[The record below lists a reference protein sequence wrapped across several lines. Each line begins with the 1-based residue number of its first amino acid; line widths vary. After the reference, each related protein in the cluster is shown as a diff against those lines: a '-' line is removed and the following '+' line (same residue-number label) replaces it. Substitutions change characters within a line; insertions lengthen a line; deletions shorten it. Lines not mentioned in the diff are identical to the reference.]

1 MNSVGHA
8 IFAFIKIVCGDL
20 AVGWLIYIIAS
31 KKFNLDEKKNIF
43 YVLTGFYMIR
53 SMAIC
58 YLFLKELDKTFVAY
72 VFLINI
78 PFGLYNLFSPKANK
92 KSLKMEVNATYFL
105 NYLMILLLILELVF
119 SLIF

>member
-8 IFAFIKIVCGDL
+8 IFSFIKIVGGDL
-20 AVGWLIYIIAS
+20 AVGWIIYIIAS
-31 KKFNLDEKKNIF
+31 KKFNLDEKKNAF

-58 YLFLKELDKTFVAY
+58 YLFLKNLDKTLAAY
-72 VFLINI
+72 LFLINI

-92 KSLKMEVNATYFL
+92 KSLKMEVNATYFF
-105 NYLMILLLILELVF
+105 NYLMIPLFAFEILVLDI
-119 SLIF
+119 L